1 MIYTASYGIPL
12 VCREKK
18 ISRSSALKVL
28 DHAMIGPE
36 GADNCH
42 KFVDILGLRTIFP
55 LFMKSP
61 RKIKKVGTTEKEH
74 EGRVRC
80 GAHWGRQVGH
90 AEGALSPVPSMAKQP
105 RG

>member
-1 MIYTASYGIPL
+1 MLYVKRFFLP
-12 VCREKK
+12 REKK

-36 GADNCH
+36 GTDNCH

-74 EGRVRC
+74 EGKFT
-80 GAHWGRQVGH
+80 G
-90 AEGALSPVPSMAKQP
+90 EGSLT
-105 RG
+105 